1 MGFGIIEILIIVG
14 IIILLAGGKR
24 LPELGSSLAKAIKGF
39 KRTMKESDH
48 INVTPQEKQENG
60 SSTDSDEDRK
70 DAKQAS

>member
-24 LPELGSSLAKAIKGF
+24 LPELGSSLAKAIQGF

-48 INVTPQEKQENG
+48 INVTPQEKRENG
-60 SSTDSDEDRK
+60 SSTDSADDQE
-70 DAKQAS
+70 DAKRAS

>member
-60 SSTDSDEDRK
+60 SSPDSGEDRK